1 LPHAIDPALRNALA
15 QRLRFYRDIG
25 LTDFYRRPVP
35 PELLRAM
42 EAAAAAPSNSLGV
55 SDLTAGSRGEQSM
68 GAPDPASGAG
78 DVHSAAPTVSAAASG
93 PVSSAEVEK
102 IRTEA
107 MGAPAPASMS
117 WEGNTAS
124 SASPSSAASL
134 HQENIFGEEPVIRP
148 RKNFVAPPEIGPAIS
163 PAERPA
169 ALQAIRDEIGDC
181 KRCPLHSGRNKL
193 VFADGS
199 PNARIMFVG
208 EGPGADEDA
217 QGLPFVG
224 RAGQLLNNMIVAMGL
239 KREEVYIA
247 NVVKCRPPG
256 NRTPE
261 PVEANTCSP
270 FLFRQI
276 DVVRPQVLVALGAT
290 AATYLLG
297 ARQPL
302 ASLRGRIHAFRGT
315 SLIVTFHPAFLLRD
329 PRQKK
334 EAWADLQ
341 IAMKELGL
349 KLPGRDS

>member
-1 LPHAIDPALRNALA
+1 VPRALDPETREALA
-15 QRLRFYRDIG
+15 ERMRFYRDLG
-25 LTDFYRRPVP
+25 LTEFYRRPV
-35 PELLRAM
+35 
-42 EAAAAAPSNSLGV
+42 EAAQDTGEIEQRSNS
-55 SDLTAGSRGEQSM
+55 AE
-68 GAPDPASGAG
+68 AEPP
-78 DVHSAAPTVSAAASG
+78 AASAG
-93 PVSSAEVEK
+93 GAVSSAVL
-102 IRTEA
+102 R
-107 MGAPAPASMS
+107 PAAVQT
-117 WEGNTAS
+117 NF
-124 SASPSSAASL
+124 
-134 HQENIFGEEPVIRP
+134 FGEEPTIKTRKGFVTPPQAAAVVPLEERAAALEVIR
-148 RKNFVAPPEIGPAIS
+148 ED
-163 PAERPA
+163 
-169 ALQAIRDEIGDC
+169 LGDC
-181 KRCPLHSGRNKL
+181 TRCALHKGRNTI

-199 PNARIMFVG
+199 PTARLMFVG

-224 RAGQLLNNMIVAMGL
+224 RAGQLLNNMIAAMGL
-239 KREEVYIA
+239 KREESYIA

-261 PVEANTCSP
+261 PEEANTCSP

-302 ASLRGRIHAFRGT
+302 AGLRGRVHAFRGM
-315 SLIVTFHPAFLLRD
+315 SLIVTYHPAFLLRD

-349 KLPGRDS
+349 RGGKRTPPVT

>member
-1 LPHAIDPALRNALA
+1 MRPVVARALDPATRDALTE
-15 QRLRFYRDIG
+15 RMRFYRDLG
-25 LTDFYRRPVP
+25 LTDFYRRDVEPVAAADDP
-35 PELLRAM
+35 KLGRSVAEELAEREGLLQAAI
-42 EAAAAAPSNSLGV
+42 AAAAE
-55 SDLTAGSRGEQSM
+55 TAAQQ
-68 GAPDPASGAG
+68 
-78 DVHSAAPTVSAAASG
+78 T
-93 PVSSAEVEK
+93 
-102 IRTEA
+102 
-107 MGAPAPASMS
+107 
-117 WEGNTAS
+117 
-124 SASPSSAASL
+124 
-134 HQENIFGEEPVIRP
+134 NIFGEEPAIKT
-148 RKNFVAPPEIGPAIS
+148 RKGFSAPPEIAAAVPVE
-163 PAERPA
+163 ERAA
-169 ALQAIRDEIGDC
+169 ALQLIRGEIGDC
-181 KRCPLHSGRNKL
+181 TRCALHTGRHSI

-199 PNARIMFVG
+199 PTARLMFVG

-239 KREEVYIA
+239 TREECYIA

-261 PVEANTCSP
+261 PEEANTCSP

-276 DVVRPQVLVALGAT
+276 DVIRPQVLVALGAT

-302 ASLRGRIHAFRGT
+302 AGLRGRVHAFRGA
-315 SLIVTFHPAFLLRD
+315 SLIVTYHPAFLLRD

-349 KLPGRDS
+349 KAPGR

>member
-1 LPHAIDPALRNALA
+1 MPRALDPETREALA
-15 QRLRFYRDIG
+15 ERMRFYRDLG
-25 LTDFYRRPVP
+25 LTEFYRRPV
-35 PELLRAM
+35 
-42 EAAAAAPSNSLGV
+42 EAAQDTGEIEQRSNS
-55 SDLTAGSRGEQSM
+55 AE
-68 GAPDPASGAG
+68 AEPP
-78 DVHSAAPTVSAAASG
+78 AASAG
-93 PVSSAEVEK
+93 GAVSSAVL
-102 IRTEA
+102 R
-107 MGAPAPASMS
+107 PAAVQT
-117 WEGNTAS
+117 NF
-124 SASPSSAASL
+124 
-134 HQENIFGEEPVIRP
+134 FGEEPTIKTRKGFVTPPQAAAVVPLEERAAALEVIR
-148 RKNFVAPPEIGPAIS
+148 ED
-163 PAERPA
+163 
-169 ALQAIRDEIGDC
+169 LGDC
-181 KRCPLHSGRNKL
+181 TRCALHKGRNTI

-199 PNARIMFVG
+199 PTARLMFVG

-224 RAGQLLNNMIVAMGL
+224 RAGQLLNNMIAAMGL
-239 KREEVYIA
+239 KREESYIA

-261 PVEANTCSP
+261 PEEANTCSP

-302 ASLRGRIHAFRGT
+302 AGLRGRVHAFRGM
-315 SLIVTFHPAFLLRD
+315 SLIVTYHPAFLLRD

-349 KLPGRDS
+349 RGGKRTPPVT